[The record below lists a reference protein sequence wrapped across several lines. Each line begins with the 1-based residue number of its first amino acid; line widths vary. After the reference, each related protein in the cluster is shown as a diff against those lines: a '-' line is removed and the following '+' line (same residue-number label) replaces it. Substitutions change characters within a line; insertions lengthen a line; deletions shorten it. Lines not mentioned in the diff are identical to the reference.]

1 MDKIKPYEK
10 IAEKFQVSKETA
22 KYFLNHVQKSFKVER
37 PPHKLILEFIE
48 AQKLEFLLTP
58 YETAALMYEKGAW
71 VFDLGT
77 APPVIEDEEDDLS
90 GWDDHPTFR
99 RRNSGGAKRS

>member
-1 MDKIKPYEK
+1 MDKIKPYEV
-10 IAEKFQVSKETA
+10 IATKFQVSKETA

-48 AQKLEFLLTP
+48 SQKLEFLLTP
-58 YETAALMYEKGAW
+58 YETAALMYEKGVW
-71 VFDLGT
+71 VFTLDT

-90 GWDDHPTFR
+90 GWDDKPTFR
-99 RRNSGGAKRS
+99 RKNSGGVKRS

>member
-22 KYFLNHVQKSFKVER
+22 KYFLNHVQKSFKTER

-48 AQKLEFLLTP
+48 AQNLEILLTP
-58 YETAALMYEKGAW
+58 YEVAALMNETGAW
-71 VFDLGT
+71 AFALGT
-77 APPVIEDEEDDLS
+77 APPVIENEEDDLS
-90 GWDDHPTFR
+90 DWDDKPTFR
-99 RRNSGGAKRS
+99 RRTPKG